1 MNDKMIEILIHLLG
15 HLKDHN
21 LDSDSLNDFSDGLIT
36 SGYDENEIIEV
47 INWFLSKMNSRPV
60 VSVDILE
67 QKSRSIRVLHDYER
81 LNISTETYGY
91 LLKLKSL
98 AVITG
103 VQMEKVLD
111 YLLLLAPYR
120 VSDDELNEIIAN
132 VLFEEQ
138 RVGSNKFVSVEWPS
152 HLSL

>member
-15 HLKDHN
+15 HLKDHD

-67 QKSRSIRVLHDYER
+67 QKSGSIRVLHGYER
-81 LNISTETYGY
+81 LNISTETHGY

-98 AVITG
+98 AVITA

-120 VSDDELNEIIAN
+120 VSDDELNEIVAN

-138 RVGSNKFVSVEWPS
+138 
-152 HLSL
+152 

>member
-15 HLKDHN
+15 HLKDHD

-47 INWFLSKMNSRPV
+47 INWFMSKMNSRPV

-67 QKSRSIRVLHDYER
+67 QKSESIRVLHGYER
-81 LNISTETYGY
+81 LNISTETHGY

-98 AVITG
+98 AVITA

-120 VSDDELNEIIAN
+120 VSDDELNEIVAN

-138 RVGSNKFVSVEWPS
+138 
-152 HLSL
+152 